1 MCLWWG
7 LYELFIA
14 VIIRGCICGGV
25 YVSYLLLLLEDVPLV
40 GFVHFVFTGMPGESY
55 SSPTRLILL
64 EDVPLVGFVHF
75 VFTGMPGESYSS
87 PTRFFLRCLCDVFR
101 ALIM

>member
-25 YVSYLLLLLEDVPLV
+25 YVRYLLLLLLEDVPLV
-40 GFVHFVFTGMPGESY
+40 GCVYFVFTRRPGESY
-55 SSPTRLILL
+55 SSRTRLL
-64 EDVPLVGFVHF
+64 
-75 VFTGMPGESYSS
+75 
-87 PTRFFLRCLCDVFR
+87 LRCLCDVFR
-101 ALIM
+101 ALII